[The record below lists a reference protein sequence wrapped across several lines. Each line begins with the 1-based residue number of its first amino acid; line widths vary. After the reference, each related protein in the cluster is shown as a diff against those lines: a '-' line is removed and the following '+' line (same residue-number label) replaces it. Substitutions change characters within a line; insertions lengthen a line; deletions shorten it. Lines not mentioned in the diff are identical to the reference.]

1 MRSTFSTQTVRSA
14 PAVGEQAAAVGGLRF
29 DWLMA
34 ALSTIF
40 VGGLFLDGWAH
51 NHGKVDQSFFTP
63 WHAFFYGGFMLTGV
77 VLVGTVIVN
86 RWRGYDFYQAIPS
99 GYKTTLTGLLVFGAG
114 GMGDLLWHSIFGIE
128 EDIEALFSP
137 THLML
142 GVGLAMVVTGPLRA
156 AWQRRENEMN
166 WRALGP
172 AILSTALFIST
183 LSFFMMFAHPI
194 TVVIAGARHRHFYT
208 DAGVMAGMAGLIV
221 MAALLVGPV
230 LLILR
235 RWRLPLGGLTL
246 IWGINTAA
254 MTVLDYEHE
263 YTIGMAAAMIG
274 AAAVLDLFQWRLA
287 PVTARP
293 DRLRLFAFVSPIAL
307 FGAYYA
313 TLAATEG
320 LAWSVHLWTGS
331 VFLTGVTGLLLSYL
345 LAPPAVPAGVAM
357 GTEGEA

>member
-172 AILSTALFIST
+172 AI
-183 LSFFMMFAHPI
+183 
-194 TVVIAGARHRHFYT
+194 R
-208 DAGVMAGMAGLIV
+208 
-221 MAALLVGPV
+221 
-230 LLILR
+230 LR
-235 RWRLPLGGLTL
+235 RC
-246 IWGINTAA
+246 
-254 MTVLDYEHE
+254 
-263 YTIGMAAAMIG
+263 
-274 AAAVLDLFQWRLA
+274 
-287 PVTARP
+287 AR
-293 DRLRLFAFVSPIAL
+293 RS
-307 FGAYYA
+307 G
-313 TLAATEG
+313 
-320 LAWSVHLWTGS
+320 
-331 VFLTGVTGLLLSYL
+331 
-345 LAPPAVPAGVAM
+345 
-357 GTEGEA
+357 